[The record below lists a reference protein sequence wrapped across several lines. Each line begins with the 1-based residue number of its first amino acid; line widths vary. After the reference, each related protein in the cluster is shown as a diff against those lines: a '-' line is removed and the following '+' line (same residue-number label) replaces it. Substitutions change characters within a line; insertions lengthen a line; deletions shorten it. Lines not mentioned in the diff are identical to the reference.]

1 MNRQSLIHEL
11 KQQYLSVGI
20 LASPWLEFNQTLT
33 ILKNHKLN
41 ILHFD
46 IADGN
51 FSPLF
56 TVGSI
61 AIKQF
66 SQDYFKD
73 VHLMVNNQ
81 QEVVEDCVKNGANII
96 TLQVENRD
104 NLLKMLQWIRSQ
116 YNTYKGN
123 EYSVLAGISLFPE
136 TELSLLNEYINN
148 VDVIQ
153 LLTLNPITG
162 KKFDANFISNRIQ
175 ELWSIFGNKLDNK
188 IISIDG
194 AMTLEMANYLSKH
207 CKVNWFVSG
216 SALFKTGLNSNLQ
229 EWREIKNN
237 LH

>member
-1 MNRQSLIHEL
+1 MNNQLLINEV

-20 LASPWLEFNQTLT
+20 LAAPWLEFNQKLN
-33 ILKNHKLN
+33 ILKSHKLN

-81 QEVVEDCVKNGANII
+81 QDVAESCIRSGANLI
-96 TLQVENRD
+96 TLQLENREH
-104 NLLKMLQWIRSQ
+104 LLKSLRWIRSQ
-116 YNTYKGN
+116 HNTYKGE
-123 EYSVLAGISLFPE
+123 EYSVLAGLSLVPE
-136 TELSLLNEYINN
+136 TELSLLNEYIND
-148 VDVIQ
+148 VDVLQ
-153 LLTLNPITG
+153 LLTLNPISG
-162 KKFDANFISNRIQ
+162 QKFDLDFMFNRIN
-175 ELWSIFGNKLDNK
+175 ELWLIFGDKLDNK

-207 CKVNWFVSG
+207 CRINWFVSG
-216 SALFKTGLNSNLQ
+216 SALFKKDLNSNIQ